1 MTKSLAVIDG
11 KSIFYRGYY
20 AMSHLSLPDG
30 TPIGGVYGFTSLV
43 IELIKKLEPDYVA
56 VAWDKRG
63 TNIRRRKEIFPDYK
77 AGRKPAPADFYEQMP
92 ILFELLE
99 AFDWPLYELDDY
111 EADDIL
117 GAFAKQASEKGFETY
132 LLTSDLDVLQLV
144 NDKVKVYA
152 LKNGLANLEEFDVQA
167 FEKKYQLRT
176 DQFLDLKALKG
187 DASDNLPGVPGIGE
201 KTAISLLKEYND
213 LDNIYQQL
221 DKIKPAIA
229 QKLQAGKELAYLSK
243 QVGQIWTDAPVQLD
257 WEKASIEGLNPEKV
271 QAILKRLEFFSLLKR
286 IPESMKQAPVE
297 KQQTFLGADK
307 QLELVAWQKFNFKA
321 NTLFVHLEGS
331 DLWLAGGQG
340 QVAKQSLSKITLVDW
355 KAIQKALVVGFDIKQ
370 LYHQLAEAG
379 VEIIFEQIYDLGQA
393 EFLLNPLRRD
403 FSLGAL
409 VDFLLV
415 EAKDYIGAL
424 RQVYDRQQREFKQ
437 QPGLKK
443 IAEEFDFP
451 LIPVLFKME
460 RRGIGL
466 DQSFLATMGEQLKK
480 RLAELEQEIFNL
492 VGVEFNLA
500 SPSQLADVLFVKLQ
514 LPTTGIKKG
523 KTNYSTGQKELDKLR
538 GLHPVVELIEE
549 TRELAKLINTYIDA
563 LPRQVGVDGRIHT
576 TFNQNIVSTGRLS
589 STNPNLQ
596 NIPVRGDLGR
606 QIRQAFVPAKGQVF
620 VSADYS
626 QFELRLAAVLAN
638 DQKLVA
644 DFNQGIDIHAKTASD
659 IYQLPIEAIS
669 KEQRRNAKTI
679 NFGVLYGMSPHGLSV
694 ETGMSLVD
702 AKQFI
707 EQYFE
712 LRRPIRQYMDQTIK
726 QAQTVGFV
734 ETYFGRRRPTPDVKS
749 SNFMVRKGAERAAI
763 NMPIQGTEADLMK
776 LAMIKLDQK
785 LEGLGSL
792 ILQVHDSL
800 LVECLPEKSEAVGE
814 LLKEVME
821 NICPELKTRLE
832 VEVSI
837 GDNWGQ
843 LD

>member
-1 MTKSLAVIDG
+1 MSKSLAVIDG

-30 TPIGGVYGFTSLV
+30 TPIGGVYGFASLA
-43 IELIKKLEPDYVA
+43 IELIKKLQPDYVA

-63 TNIRRRKEIFPDYK
+63 TNIRQRKKIFPGYK

-99 AFDWPLYELDDY
+99 AFGWPLYELDDY
-111 EADDIL
+111 EADDIM
-117 GAFAKQASEKGFETY
+117 GAFAKQASEKGFKTY
-132 LLTSDLDVLQLV
+132 LLTSDLDALQLI

-167 FEKKYQLRT
+167 FEQKYQLRT

-187 DASDNLPGVPGIGE
+187 DASDNLPGVPGVGE

-213 LDNIYQQL
+213 LDNIYRQL
-221 DKIKPAIA
+221 EKVKPCVAK
-229 QKLQAGKELAYLSK
+229 KLIAGKDLAYLSK
-243 QVGQIWTDAPVQLD
+243 KVGQLWVDAPVQLE
-257 WEKASIEGLNPEKV
+257 WAKADVSRADSDKIQE
-271 QAILKRLEFFSLLKR
+271 ILKRLEFFSLLKR
-286 IPESMKQAPVE
+286 LPEHMKPVSTIE
-297 KQQTFLGADK
+297 QQTFLRIENHQD
-307 QLELVAWQKFNFKA
+307 LVDWGKFNFQGGL
-321 NTLFVHLEGS
+321 LFIHLDGAE
-331 DLWLAGGQG
+331 LW
-340 QVAKQSLSKITLVDW
+340 VADRQNRATHQTLSKITANTW
-355 KAIQKALVVGFDIKQ
+355 QEIKRTMVVGFDLKQ
-370 LYHQLAEAG
+370 LYHQLADQG
-379 VEIIFEQIYDLGQA
+379 VEIVFEQIYDLGQA

-409 VDFLLV
+409 VDVLLV
-415 EAKDYIGAL
+415 EARDYLEAL
-424 RQVYDRQQREFKQ
+424 RQTYDRQQREFEKQ
-437 QPGLKK
+437 PKLKK
-443 IAEEFDFP
+443 IAKEFDFP
-451 LIPVLFKME
+451 LIAVLFQME

-466 DQSFLATMGEQLKK
+466 DQSFLATMGQQLKE
-480 RLAELEQEIFNL
+480 RLAKLEQEIFNL
-492 VGVEFNLA
+492 VGMEFNLA

-538 GLHPVVELIEE
+538 GKHPVIELIEE

-563 LPRQVGVDGRIHT
+563 LPKQVGEDERIHT

-596 NIPVRGDLGR
+596 NIPVRGELGR
-606 QIRQAFVPAKGQVF
+606 QIRQAFVPADGRVF

-626 QFELRLAAVLAN
+626 QFELRLAGILAN
-638 DQKLVA
+638 DQDLV
-644 DFNQGIDIHAKTASD
+644 DSFNQGIDIHAKTASD
-659 IYQLPIEAIS
+659 IYQIPIEEIS
-669 KEQRRNAKTI
+669 KDQRRNAKTI

-694 ETGMSLVD
+694 ETGMSLIE
-702 AKQFI
+702 AKRFI
-707 EQYFE
+707 TDYFN
-712 LRRPIRQYMDQTIK
+712 LRQPIRQYMDQTVE
-726 QAQTVGFV
+726 QARTDGFV
-734 ETYFGRRRPTPDVKS
+734 ETYFGRRRPTPDVRS

-776 LAMIKLDQK
+776 LAMIRLEKE

-800 LVECLPEKSEAVGE
+800 LVECVPEKADEVSL
-814 LLKEVME
+814 LLKKTME
-821 NICPELKTRLE
+821 NICPELKIKLQ
-832 VEVSI
+832 VEVSV